1 MIENTNEI
9 ASLIRLLDD
18 PDTEIFE
25 HVHDKL
31 KSYGSEVIEYLEG
44 AFEQAFDPIQ
54 QDRIANLVHEIQFNS
69 VKNELQLWH
78 KGGAFDLLQ
87 GAIIINKYQ
96 YPDLDEQKIINQIEA
111 IKRDIW
117 LQMIYDASPSDHV
130 KLINHVMYGIYGFSG
145 NATNHQ
151 DPQNSYL
158 SQVLESKKGNQISL
172 AIIYSIVALKLD
184 IPVYGVNLPQHFIL
198 AYLDESLQSEFDSG
212 ILFYINAFNKGF
224 IFGRRDVDQF
234 LKQLNLKAEKQ
245 FYEPC
250 SNAEIIKRIL
260 RNLIS
265 AYEALGSTDK
275 VRELTELLM
284 IMGSSTGGNIQW
296 ASDNARK

>member
-1 MIENTNEI
+1 MIENTKEI

-18 PDTEIFE
+18 PDAEIFE

-44 AFEQAFDPIQ
+44 AFGQAFDPIL

-69 VKNELQLWH
+69 LKTELQLWQQ
-78 KGGAFDLLQ
+78 GGAFDLLQ
-87 GAIIINKYQ
+87 GALIINKYQ
-96 YPDLDEQKIINQIEA
+96 YPDLDEQKIINQIES

-117 LQMIYDASPSDHV
+117 LQMIYDGSPAEHV
-130 KLINHVMYGIYGFSG
+130 KLINHVLYSIHGFSG
-145 NATNHQ
+145 NTANHQ

-158 SQVLESKKGNQISL
+158 SQVLETKKGNQISL
-172 AIIYSIVALKLD
+172 AIIYSVIAQKLD
-184 IPVYGVNLPQHFIL
+184 VPIYGVNLPQHFIL
-198 AYLDESLQSEFDSG
+198 AYTDDSLVNEFEGG

-224 IFGRRDVDQF
+224 IFGRRDVDMF
-234 LKQLNLKAEKQ
+234 LKQLNLKPEKQ

-250 SNAEIIKRIL
+250 SNSEIIKRVL

-265 AYEALGSTDK
+265 SYEHLGSTDK
-275 VRELTELLM
+275 VKELTQLLE
-284 IMGSSTGGNIQW
+284 IMG
-296 ASDNARK
+296 

>member
-1 MIENTNEI
+1 MINQTEVN
-9 ASLIRLLDD
+9 SLIKLLDD
-18 PDTEIFE
+18 PDQEMYN

-31 KSYGSEVIEYLEG
+31 LSYGSEAIEHLES

-54 QDRIANLVHEIQFNS
+54 QERIANLVHEIQFGI
-69 VKNELQLWH
+69 VKNDLKLWLH
-78 KGGAFDLLQ
+78 GGAFDLLQ
-87 GAIIINKYQ
+87 GILIVNRYQ
-96 YPDLDEQKIINQIEA
+96 YPDLDEQKVINQIEA

-117 LQMIYDASPSDHV
+117 IQMMNEASAAEQI
-130 KLINHVMYGIYGFSG
+130 KLINHVFYHIYGFSG
-145 NATNHQ
+145 NTSNHL

-172 AIIYSIVALKLD
+172 AIIYSIVAQKLD

-198 AYLDESLQSEFDSG
+198 AYVDETQQSEFESG

-234 LKQLNLKAEKQ
+234 LKQLNLKADKQ

-250 SNAEIIKRIL
+250 SNTDIIKRVL

-265 AYEALGSTDK
+265 AYEHLGATDK
-275 VRELTELLM
+275 VAEVNELLA
-284 IMGSSTGGNIQW
+284 IMEQQ
-296 ASDNARK
+296 

>member
-1 MIENTNEI
+1 MINQTEVT
-9 ASLIRLLDD
+9 SLIRLLDD
-18 PDTEIFE
+18 PDQEIYN

-31 KSYGSEVIEYLEG
+31 LSYGSEAIEHLES
-44 AFEQAFDPIQ
+44 AFEQAFDSIQ
-54 QDRIANLVHEIQFNS
+54 QDRIANLVHEIQFGII
-69 VKNELQLWH
+69 KNDLKLWLH
-78 KGGAFDLLQ
+78 GGAFDLLQ
-87 GAIIINKYQ
+87 GILVINRYQ

-111 IKRDIW
+111 IKRDVWI
-117 LQMIYDASPSDHV
+117 QMMNEASPSEQV
-130 KLINHVMYGIYGFSG
+130 KLINHVFYHIYGFSG
-145 NATNHQ
+145 NTSNHL

-172 AIIYSIVALKLD
+172 AIIYSVVAQKLD

-198 AYLDESLQSEFDSG
+198 AYVDETQQSEFESG

-234 LKQLNLKAEKQ
+234 LKQLNLKADKQ

-250 SNAEIIKRIL
+250 SNTDIIKRVL

-265 AYEALGSTDK
+265 AYEHLGAAEK
-275 VRELTELLM
+275 VAELNELLA
-284 IMGSSTGGNIQW
+284 IVEE
-296 ASDNARK
+296 